1 MSPRRTRAAP
11 RPRIRS
17 QRPEIR
23 FAAAAG
29 YDRNVLAVIFHFWLG
44 LLLFVAGA
52 VAVVGLVGGYVKMV
66 TAAKYPHGK
75 QKRED

>member
-1 MSPRRTRAAP
+1 MANPAEIQ
-11 RPRIRS
+11 IRGTS
-17 QRPEIR
+17 
-23 FAAAAG
+23 G

-44 LLLFVAGA
+44 VILFVSGCL
-52 VAVVGLVGGYVKMV
+52 VALMLIGFYVKTV

>member
-1 MSPRRTRAAP
+1 MRHN
-11 RPRIRS
+11 RS
-17 QRPEIR
+17 RRPEIR

-52 VAVVGLVGGYVKMV
+52 VAVVGLVGGYVKQV